1 MTGWAGNLGVLKK
14 PRKISPAQPAHGNP
28 PEKNRFTT
36 VIRPSDLQ
44 RTLRTGARRRPVS
57 AWEAAVEGYLKT
69 HYAEQAPARCRSLKL
84 IHFCSHKLTHLQKS
98 CSGN

>member
-28 PEKNRFTT
+28 PEENRFTT
-36 VIRPSDLQ
+36 VIRPADLP

-69 HYAEQAPARCRSLKL
+69 HYAEQA
-84 IHFCSHKLTHLQKS
+84 LQH
-98 CSGN
+98 N